1 MFSYML
7 RRIALL
13 IPVLIGMTVV
23 TFSIIWLIPGNPAQ
37 TILGEQASPQAIA
50 ELEEQLG
57 LNNPFWVQYGSYIG
71 DLLTGDLGVSMRTN
85 NEIITEIWPY
95 LAATM
100 ELTFFAMLF
109 AIIIGVNAG
118 IVSAWKQNSF
128 F

>member
-1 MFSYML
+1 ML

-57 LNNPFWVQYGSYIG
+57 LNNPFWFNMVV
-71 DLLTGDLGVSMRTN
+71 T
-85 NEIITEIWPY
+85 
-95 LAATM
+95 
-100 ELTFFAMLF
+100 
-109 AIIIGVNAG
+109 
-118 IVSAWKQNSF
+118 
-128 F
+128 